1 MKKLLYCLSSLTALL
16 FLVSGPV
23 FAESASP
30 QLVSSHPGFFMGNHR
45 PTGISGSV
53 SSENWSGYAVTGAN
67 GSFNSV
73 TSSWVQ
79 PTVNCS
85 VLPKENSYSAY
96 WIGLDGYSDQT
107 VEQIGTEANC
117 STNGQ
122 TSYYAWYEMY
132 PQNPYEIETNLAVAA
147 GNQLSAVVQYNPASY
162 VTIRGRS
169 RQVSNASYTLT
180 LTNSST
186 GKSFSTT
193 QVSRYSFDRSSAEVI
208 TEAPYSNGILPL
220 SDYGTA
226 SYTDSTANNLP
237 LGSFTTGMQ
246 DIIMQNPAG
255 MVSTPSVFDSTN
267 KNFSVVWSDSSV

>member
-23 FAESASP
+23 FAESSSP

-79 PTVNCS
+79 PAVTCS
-85 VLPKENSYSAY
+85 ALPNENSYSAY
-96 WIGLDGYSDQT
+96 WVGLDGYSDQT

-117 STNGQ
+117 NTNNQ
-122 TSYYAWYEMY
+122 ASYYAWYEMY
-132 PQNPYEIETNLAVAA
+132 PQNPYEIETNLVVAA

-169 RQVSNASYTLT
+169 RQTSYASYTLT

-186 GKSFSTT
+186 GKSFTTT
-193 QVSRYSFDRSSAEVI
+193 QQTRYSFNRSSAEVI

-226 SYTDSTANNLP
+226 SYTNSTANNLP
-237 LGSFTTGMQ
+237 LGSFTTGLQ
-246 DIIMQNPAG
+246 DVIMQNPAG

-267 KNFSVVWSDSSV
+267 KNFSVVWSDASV